1 MKISGK
7 TKLLLFLALVFALFC
22 ASFLFGEAAREH
34 FVNEGETLEKPIG
47 SAWAVGADGAAQ
59 VHGGGL
65 YALTGSGLVK
75 VDAQDYAGSGGLR
88 TDQTSVVLIS
98 DRIRIGLNYCFSA
111 QRDNS
116 VPYAVIN
123 NPGGG
128 GFTFGIVDERRA
140 FMPAFGVSSGALG
153 TTLNSV
159 IVRPLGGGSVGIYD
173 ETGARLL
180 HSLSVT
186 GKETYLALRPE
197 AGEDGGEP
205 LIVYNGRR
213 YPGEFG
219 FSDLGNGRLTVMN
232 LVEIET
238 YTAGVVAVEM
248 GSAFPLEALKAQAV
262 AARSYAMYHMIH
274 RSLYDTTCGFDLSND
289 EYSQAYLG
297 LSRDSKI
304 LSAVQATRN
313 EYLTYK
319 GTVVNALY
327 SAADGGETLNSEDAG
342 MEAIPYLRG
351 VEDPYEGFVWDKG
364 LHGHKVGMS
373 QWGANAMAEYF
384 DMDYKEILGFY
395 YTDVE
400 LSTGKYYGN

>member
-1 MKISGK
+1 MKIHNK
-7 TKLLLFLALVFALFC
+7 TKLLLFLALVLSLFC
-22 ASFLFGEAAREH
+22 ASFLFGEATREH
-34 FVNEGETLEKPIG
+34 FVNGGEAMEKPIG
-47 SAWAVGADGAAQ
+47 SAWAIGADGAAQ
-59 VHGGGL
+59 VHSGSL
-65 YALTGSGLVK
+65 YALTGNGLFK
-75 VDAQDYAGSGGLR
+75 VDEQDYAGTGGLR
-88 TDQTSVVLIS
+88 TDQTSVILIS
-98 DRIRIGLNYCFSA
+98 DEIRVGLNYCYSA

-116 VPYAVIN
+116 VPSAAIS

-128 GFTFGIVDERRA
+128 GFTFGIVDERRE
-140 FMPAFGVSSGALG
+140 FMPAFSVSSGALG
-153 TTLNSV
+153 TTVNSV
-159 IVRPLGGGSVGIYD
+159 VIRPLGGGSVGVYD

-180 HSLSVT
+180 HSLPAT

-197 AGEDGGEP
+197 AGENGAEA

-213 YPGEFG
+213 YPGVFG

-248 GSAFPLEALKAQAV
+248 GSKFPVEALKAQAV

-297 LSRDSKI
+297 LTQDSKI
-304 LSAVQATRN
+304 LSAVEATRN
-313 EYLTYK
+313 QYLTYK

-342 MEAIPYLRG
+342 MEMIPYLRG
-351 VEDPYEGFVWDKG
+351 VVDPYEGIVWDKG

-373 QWGANAMAEYF
+373 QWGAMAMADYF
-384 DMDYKEILGFY
+384 NMDYKDILGFY